1 MKKLIYFKRLKNNF
15 KKILNTTFPI
25 LLGVFFIY
33 LSLKD
38 TNKEIR
44 EEIIVNIKQADYIVI
59 LISISMG
66 IISHVIRAIR
76 WKIMLIPMNYNPKTI
91 NLILSVFISYIS
103 SLAIPRSG
111 EVLRAT
117 ILNKYEKIP
126 FSKGFSTIVIER
138 LIDIII
144 LFIIIILAMILNFEL
159 INSFLKIEK
168 FNFSAFLIILLTLSS
183 SIIFLKV
190 IYKSENQYLIKLKMY
205 MNDFK
210 EGLITTYK
218 IKKKSYFLS
227 LTLLIWILYIGMF
240 YVMKW
245 TMIETA
251 NLNLESI
258 LLGFTVG
265 ALSLSISNGGIGV
278 YPYLVSQVFIFYG
291 IEYDASLSFGWILW
305 TSNTIVVIVLGAISF
320 FMFPLFNMKS
330 KRH

>member
-1 MKKLIYFKRLKNNF
+1 MKNNF
-15 KKILNTTFPI
+15 RKILNITFPI
-25 LLGVFFIY
+25 LLGGFFIY
-33 LSLKD
+33 LTLKD

-44 EEIIVNIKQADYIVI
+44 EEIIINFKQADYIII
-59 LISISMG
+59 LISISMS
-66 IISHVIRAIR
+66 IFSHIIRAIR
-76 WKIMLIPMNYNPKTI
+76 WRVMLIPMNYNPKTT

-103 SLAIPRSG
+103 NLAIPRSG

-117 ILNKYEKIP
+117 IVNKYEKIP
-126 FSKGFSTIVIER
+126 FSKGFGTIVIER
-138 LIDIII
+138 FIDLII
-144 LFIIIILAMILNFEL
+144 LLIIIILAMILNFEL

-210 EGLITTYK
+210 EGLISTYK

-305 TSNTIVVIVLGAISF
+305 TSHTVVVIVLGAISF
-320 FMFPLFNMKS
+320 FILPLFNMKS

>member
-15 KKILNTTFPI
+15 KKILNATFPI
-25 LLGVFFIY
+25 LLGVLFIY

-126 FSKGFSTIVIER
+126 
-138 LIDIII
+138 
-144 LFIIIILAMILNFEL
+144 
-159 INSFLKIEK
+159 
-168 FNFSAFLIILLTLSS
+168 
-183 SIIFLKV
+183 
-190 IYKSENQYLIKLKMY
+190 
-205 MNDFK
+205 
-210 EGLITTYK
+210 
-218 IKKKSYFLS
+218 LS
-227 LTLLIWILYIGMF
+227 LIHI
-240 YVMKW
+240 
-245 TMIETA
+245 
-251 NLNLESI
+251 
-258 LLGFTVG
+258 
-265 ALSLSISNGGIGV
+265 
-278 YPYLVSQVFIFYG
+278 
-291 IEYDASLSFGWILW
+291 
-305 TSNTIVVIVLGAISF
+305 
-320 FMFPLFNMKS
+320 
-330 KRH
+330 

>member
-1 MKKLIYFKRLKNNF
+1 
-15 KKILNTTFPI
+15 
-25 LLGVFFIY
+25 
-33 LSLKD
+33 
-38 TNKEIR
+38 
-44 EEIIVNIKQADYIVI
+44 
-59 LISISMG
+59 
-66 IISHVIRAIR
+66 
-76 WKIMLIPMNYNPKTI
+76 
-91 NLILSVFISYIS
+91 
-103 SLAIPRSG
+103 
-111 EVLRAT
+111 
-117 ILNKYEKIP
+117 
-126 FSKGFSTIVIER
+126 
-138 LIDIII
+138 
-144 LFIIIILAMILNFEL
+144 MILNFEL

-210 EGLITTYK
+210 EGLISTYK

-320 FMFPLFNMKS
+320 FILPLFNMKS